1 MITIGNRHIG
11 TGQPCFIIAEIGQN
25 HQGDVYT
32 ASRMVQLAEK
42 AGADGIKFCKRD
54 IASELSVEAFN
65 KPYQNEHSFG
75 ATYGEHRLKLELS
88 VEDYKHLALRHRY
101 NHNRSILFS
110 TACDHKSVDGL
121 EEVGFPLYKVAS
133 RDVDNLPLLERI
145 AQTRKPV
152 IISSGMSDMREVSE
166 AVNTV
171 LRWHDQIVLMHC
183 TSEYPTPLE
192 HVNLRCIET
201 LRNEFGLPVG
211 LSDHTPG
218 IQTSVAAVAMGACA
232 IEKHFTLSRAMKGR
246 DHAASLE
253 PKGLAMLVEWVRNIE
268 QAMGDGIKTPAPG
281 TVESRQR
288 LGRSLVARVPIL
300 NGEQIEQGML
310 ELRCPGDG
318 IKWAERSEVIGRVA
332 SRDIATGEKLSLE
345 MLASAV
351 NV

>member
-1 MITIGNRHIG
+1 MITIGTRNIG
-11 TGQPCFIIAEIGQN
+11 PGQPCFIIAEIGQN
-25 HQGDVYT
+25 HQGDVYL
-32 ASRMVQLAEK
+32 ASRMVQQAEK
-42 AGADGIKFCKRD
+42 IGVDAVKFCKRD
-54 IASELSVEAFN
+54 IASELTPEAFN
-65 KPYQNEHSFG
+65 KPYDNEHSFG
-75 ATYGEHRLKLELS
+75 KTYGEHRLALELS
-88 VEDYKHLALRHRY
+88 VEQYKHLALRHQY
-101 NHNRSILFS
+101 NNNRSILFS
-110 TACDHKSVDGL
+110 TACDTKSVDDL

-145 AQTRKPV
+145 AATRKPV
-152 IISSGMSDMREVSE
+152 IISSGMSDLREVAE

-201 LRNEFGLPVG
+201 LQREFGLPVG

-253 PKGLAMLVEWVRNIE
+253 PKGLEMLVEWIRNIE
-268 QAMGDGIKTPAPG
+268 TAMGDGVKVPAVG
-281 TVESRQR
+281 TVEARQR
-288 LGRSLVARVPIL
+288 LGRSLVAKVPIHP
-300 NGEQIEQGML
+300 GTQIEQAML

-318 IKWAERSEVIGRVA
+318 IKWSERSSVIGRVS
-332 SRDIATGEKLSLE
+332 SREIEAGEKLTLE
-345 MLASAV
+345 MLASV
-351 NV
+351 